1 MLIDKVF
8 ASEYNC
14 VGMFPD
20 EVVRLIVAG
29 LGGAAVGV
37 ERQWSGKAEGPAA
50 RFAGVRTFTLLGGL
64 AGGAGW
70 ISTQGAT
77 WLAALLL
84 AGAVA
89 ITVAAYIAGSRF
101 DVDGTTEVAALVVL
115 VAGVLAGLG
124 SIRTASGIIAVTIL
138 LLVEKSRLH
147 AAVRRIDDLELR
159 AGVRFAV
166 MALVVLPL
174 LPAGPF
180 GPYEAVRPREIWLL
194 VLFFSGL
201 SFVGHVMRR
210 AAGPERGY
218 ILSGLAGG
226 LLSSTNVTLTF
237 ARTSHT
243 EPAVER
249 ALAYGTVAANTVL
262 YGRVLA
268 ATAVLDPS
276 LVPELSRY
284 LAAPAL
290 VGILAALTGFRS
302 RPVQSHAP
310 GAALAQSPLQLGAA
324 LQMAGIFVV
333 VMILVNVAR
342 DTWGQ
347 AGVLTTAAVLG
358 LTDVDALTLSMTRE
372 VAPTS
377 PAIAALAIAIGVA
390 ANTTLKT
397 IIAVTLGAP
406 RFRRIVG
413 STLLL
418 MIAASLAAIYFHV

>member
-1 MLIDKVF
+1 
-8 ASEYNC
+8 
-14 VGMFPD
+14 MFPD
-20 EVVRLIVAG
+20 EIVRLIVAG

-77 WLAALLL
+77 WLATILL

-89 ITVAAYIAGSRF
+89 ITVAAYIAASRL

-115 VAGVLAGLG
+115 AAGVLAGLG
-124 SIRTASGIIAVTIL
+124 SLRTASGIIAVTIL

-180 GPYEAVRPREIWLL
+180 GPYDAIRPREIWLL

-201 SFVGHVMRR
+201 SFVGHLMRR

-237 ARTSHT
+237 ARTSHA
-243 EPAVER
+243 EPALER
-249 ALAYGTVAANTVL
+249 SLAYGTIAANTVL

-268 ATAVLDPS
+268 ATAVLQAA
-276 LVPELSRY
+276 LVPELARY

-290 VGILAALTGFRS
+290 IGILAALTGFRS
-302 RPVQSHAP
+302 RPVQPHAP
-310 GAALAQSPLQLGAA
+310 TGAIAHNPLQLGAA
-324 LQMAGIFVV
+324 LQMAGVFVAVMLV
-333 VMILVNVAR
+333 VSVIRNA
-342 DTWGQ
+342 WGE

-377 PAIAALAIAIGVA
+377 PSIAVRAIAIGIT
-390 ANTTLKT
+390 ANTLLKLV
-397 IIAVTLGAP
+397 IAVALGAP
-406 RFRRIVG
+406 RFRRLVG
-413 STLLL
+413 ATLAL
-418 MIAASLAAIYFHV
+418 MIVASLAAIYWQR